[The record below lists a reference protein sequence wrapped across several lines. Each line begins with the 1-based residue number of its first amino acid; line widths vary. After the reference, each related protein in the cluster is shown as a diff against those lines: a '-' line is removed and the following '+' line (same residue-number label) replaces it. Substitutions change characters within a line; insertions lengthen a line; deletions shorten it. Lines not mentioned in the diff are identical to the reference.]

1 VTLAELN
8 ACDRARFVAAIGGIF
23 EHSPWV
29 AERAWERRP
38 FASVDELHTA
48 MTLEVARAPLPKQL
62 ALLRG
67 HPDLGTRARMSDSST
82 AEQSGAGLDSMAPA
96 EFERL
101 QRLNT
106 AYWQKFGFPFLFAV
120 KGSTVSQILAA
131 MEERLPS
138 TPDAELAEALRQVS
152 RIAHF
157 RLEVAISVG

>member
-1 VTLAELN
+1 MTLAELN
-8 ACDRARFVAAIGGIF
+8 ACDRARFVDAIGGVF

-38 FASVDELHTA
+38 FASVDELHDA
-48 MTLEVARAPLPKQL
+48 MMLEVTRAPRHEQL
-62 ALLRG
+62 ALLHA

-82 AEQSGAGLDSMAPA
+82 AEQSGAGLDRMLPA

-101 QRLNT
+101 QRLNA

-120 KGSTVSQILAA
+120 KGSTANQILEAL
-131 MEERLPS
+131 EERLPA
-138 TPDAELAEALRQVS
+138 TPDAEFVEALRQVS
-152 RIAHF
+152 RIALF